1 MWWLTAVACVAACV
15 GLWGGAAAE
24 PEPKPEPEPEP
35 LLLYSAIP
43 SWAAQMFGTP
53 QEMAQ
58 AAAASMTQ
66 RTQISAP
73 HSIVF
78 RPAGIAPSPLVAIR
92 DAQAAPPH
100 VVALRQPT
108 THNVQLLQ
116 RPVSFLPYP
125 LLLHAAH
132 LRVPY
137 HTLPYDTR
145 FRPPALFYP
154 APPAYTYSH
163 SRPAHLDDDDDD
175 CDEVAAE
182 QAVVDSRPT
191 YVRVGHFPQELP
203 SLMSLRAVGGE
214 GEDDLPA
221 APAGIAQA
229 LMPTFSMVPFTN
241 AKAHPS
247 LRDVQ
252 PSTDGAVAVA

>member
-1 MWWLTAVACVAACV
+1 MTACA

-24 PEPKPEPEPEP
+24 PEAKPEPEPEP
-35 LLLYSAIP
+35 DPLLLYSTIP

-53 QEMAQ
+53 QEVAQ
-58 AAAASMTQ
+58 AAAISMTQ
-66 RTQISAP
+66 RTQAVAP
-73 HSIVF
+73 PSLVF
-78 RPAGIAPSPLVAIR
+78 RPAGVAPSPLAAIR
-92 DAQAAPPH
+92 DAQAAPQN

-108 THNVQLLQ
+108 THNVQLLH
-116 RPVSFLPYP
+116 RPLSFLPFP
-125 LLLHAAH
+125 SLLVPAVH
-132 LRVPY
+132 LRLPY

-154 APPAYTYSH
+154 TLPAYTYAH

-175 CDEVAAE
+175 DSDEVPAV

-191 YVRVGHFPQELP
+191 FVRVGHFPQELP
-203 SLMSLRAVGGE
+203 SLMTLRTVGGE

-229 LMPTFSMVPFTN
+229 LQPTFSVVPFTN

-252 PSTDGAVAVA
+252 PAEDGAVTTA

>member
-1 MWWLTAVACVAACV
+1 M

-24 PEPKPEPEPEP
+24 PEPKPEPEP
-35 LLLYSAIP
+35 LLLYSAVP

-53 QEMAQ
+53 QEVAQ

-66 RTQISAP
+66 RTQVSAP
-73 HSIVF
+73 PSIVF
-78 RPAGIAPSPLVAIR
+78 RPAGIAPSPLAAIR

-116 RPVSFLPYP
+116 RPVSFLHYP
-125 LLLHAAH
+125 LLMPAAH

-137 HTLPYDTR
+137 HSLPYDTR
-145 FRPPALFYP
+145 FRPPGFFYP
-154 APPAYTYSH
+154 VPPAYTYSH

-175 CDEVAAE
+175 DDDCGEVAA
-182 QAVVDSRPT
+182 QKAVVDSRPT

-252 PSTDGAVAVA
+252 PSTDGAVTAA